1 MIQALGL
8 STHKCQT
15 RRRQSSVNKMKP
27 GPLLYNCL
35 WHLLLPFQTKLERLT
50 LQSARLMSPPLEK
63 NPVRGSVLIGSS
75 LTSNYYARVE
85 VNVIG
90 KHSSLFQYSHNYNRK
105 KFCSVDS
112 WAIIFSYFTA
122 ELLKL
127 VASYWTSS
135 CLFCKIL
142 DFWLGFNFRFN

>member
-1 MIQALGL
+1 
-8 STHKCQT
+8 
-15 RRRQSSVNKMKP
+15 
-27 GPLLYNCL
+27 
-35 WHLLLPFQTKLERLT
+35 
-50 LQSARLMSPPLEK
+50 MSPPLEK

-90 KHSSLFQYSHNYNRK
+90 KHSSLFHYSHNYNLK

-135 CLFCKIL
+135 CLFLKIL
-142 DFWLGFNFRFN
+142 DFWLGLNYKFN